1 MLVELML
8 VERGCFCCNNVMYVF
23 IIILIVSVVEFKIV
37 FLLIYSDLC
46 VYYLF
51 LCVLI

>member
-1 MLVELML
+1 
-8 VERGCFCCNNVMYVF
+8 MYVF
-23 IIILIVSVVEFKIV
+23 VIMLIVIVVEFKIV

-51 LCVLI
+51 LCVLILEKIVNYMFMLLK